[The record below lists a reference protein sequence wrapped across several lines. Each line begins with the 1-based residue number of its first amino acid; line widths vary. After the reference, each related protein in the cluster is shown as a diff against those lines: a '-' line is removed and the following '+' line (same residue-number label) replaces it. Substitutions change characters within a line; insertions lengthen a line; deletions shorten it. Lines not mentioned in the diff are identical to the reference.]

1 MAVATRGKKYTEAS
15 KLLDT
20 TKAYEA
26 KEAVELVKK
35 ASYAKFD
42 ETVELHLRMGLD
54 PRAADQQVRGTVSLP
69 HGLGKKVRILVF
81 TQGDAVKAAEA
92 AGADYVGGDDL
103 IKKVDEGWTEF
114 DVAIAT
120 QDMMGRVGR
129 LGKVLGRKGLMPN
142 PKSGTVAAP
151 GDVARVIAEA
161 RQGRVEFRLDRSAII
176 HLAIGKVSFEP
187 NKLEENLTAIVEAI
201 AKARPSGAKGQFIKS
216 AFLTSTMGPGV
227 RIDLRSLMALAGQVM
242 P

>member
-1 MAVATRGKKYTEAS
+1 MAHTGKKYTEAS
-15 KLLDT
+15 KLVD
-20 TKAYEA
+20 EA
-26 KEAVELVKK
+26 KSYTVEEAIDIVKK
-35 ASYAKFD
+35 AAFAKFD

-54 PRAADQQVRGTVSLP
+54 PRAADQQVRGTVGVP

-81 TQGDAVKAAEA
+81 TQGEAIKAAES
-92 AGADYVGGDDL
+92 AGADFVGADDL

-120 QDMMGRVGR
+120 QDMMGKVGR

-151 GDVARVIAEA
+151 ADIGRVISEA

-176 HLAIGKVSFEP
+176 HLAFGKVSFEA
-187 NKLEENLTAIVEAI
+187 NKLVENLTAIVEAI
-201 AKARPSGAKGQFIKS
+201 AKAKPSGAKGQYIKS
-216 AFLTSTMGPGV
+216 AFVTSTMGPGV
-227 RIDLRSLMALAGQVM
+227 RIDLRSLMAAAGQTV
-242 P
+242 